1 MFFLP
6 SFRAACQG
14 QCGSLV
20 DVSQGQKSDPS
31 RSSLSFS
38 EGGAPTD
45 VYNNRKAEQK
55 YTQRGGIIHKARF
68 AAVIWFASC
77 FSFVF
82 SPLPHFVFS
91 SSRTLLFSP
100 HSHPLYHRHRLS
112 SCPLPSGLLTLTLDL
127 LSSFAPLMTSAHPR

>member
-38 EGGAPTD
+38 EGGAPTSTTPGKR
-45 VYNNRKAEQK
+45 NRNILSEVA
-55 YTQRGGIIHKARF
+55 
-68 AAVIWFASC
+68 
-77 FSFVF
+77 
-82 SPLPHFVFS
+82 
-91 SSRTLLFSP
+91 LF
-100 HSHPLYHRHRLS
+100 
-112 SCPLPSGLLTLTLDL
+112 TKQDL
-127 LSSFAPLMTSAHPR
+127 QL